1 MPETVNE
8 RFDIAFAG
16 ECLEGFAPDEVRAAL
31 GKLFKA
37 DAATL
42 DRLFSGKRQRVKRG
56 CDKATALRYQQAMS
70 NVGARPIVTRSAGE
84 APAAAPPEGSSA
96 TPDPAGAAAKSSPT
110 PAPEAN
116 ATTAQQADLS
126 ILPPG
131 SDILTPQERHAVE
144 PRELN
149 LAHLSLAETGERL
162 SDAQPPLQ
170 QSVQAPSL
178 DVADLGSTLGPQTQP
193 DVSTVPDISAI
204 ELAPEG
210 HDLSDCSPAPA
221 APPDLD
227 LDQLTLAPS
236 GTELLLDEERQHTE
250 FKTPDTSHLHL
261 AEPSDK

>member
-1 MPETVNE
+1 MSETVDE

-16 ECLEGFAPDEVRAAL
+16 ECLDGFAPDEVRAAL

-37 DAATL
+37 DATTL

-70 NVGARPIVTRSAGE
+70 SVGARPIVTRSNDE
-84 APAAAPPEGSSA
+84 APAATTSAPTAGRSA
-96 TPDPAGAAAKSSPT
+96 PGGAVSTAQSSPG
-110 PAPEAN
+110 PEAN
-116 ATTAQQADLS
+116 ATPAQQPDLS

-131 SDILTPQERHAVE
+131 SDILTPSERHAVE
-144 PRELN
+144 PLELN

-162 SDAQPPLQ
+162 SDERPAPQHT
-170 QSVQAPSL
+170 VQAPSL
-178 DVADLGSTLGPQTQP
+178 EVAEVGSTLGPQTQP
-193 DVSTVPDISAI
+193 EVSTVPDISAI

-221 APPDLD
+221 APPELD

-236 GTELLLDEERQHTE
+236 GTELLLDEERKHPQV
-250 FKTPDTSHLHL
+250 KAPDTSHLHL
-261 AEPSDK
+261 ADPSDK